1 MIKIRGRIRGYAFG
15 KKRFHNGRVSREVVW
30 KKKQGEN
37 FERGLTLHCPPNSI
51 CVVKKHS
58 KKKEK
63 VSPFFSILF
72 FLILGERKKKKT
84 RWMFV

>member
-51 CVVKKHS
+51 CVVKKTF
-58 KKKEK
+58 KKKGK
-63 VSPFFSILF
+63 GLPFFFYF
-72 FLILGERKKKKT
+72 FFFFSWRKEKKKT